1 MEALLGK
8 AEERK
13 SGKSSAS
20 RPKGY
25 WAAFGACVLLVSSA
39 QLLHESASWSLDYG
53 TVLGTFINLRA
64 QSCNAH
70 AVGLILGYALAQMRP
85 DRLRAIALNDRFWV
99 FFFALQTANV
109 MAFYWSVGAIQ
120 CDDYDNCAGGGGCF
134 GCLLLRAELSGD
146 CRSGRASVPR
156 DRRSACGSY
165 YAHGS
170 RTVQHLGGRCPGFG
184 FRNTPY
190 GACCRICRLFCS
202 GYGGGCLLASAIRTR
217 ALCSDGSAAT
227 QGGIAGSSSWSALFR
242 PVPHHRRLRGSVR
255 IPPRGTSSSVP
266 RCLEPCHGVPLRCG
280 SGPRAVLGDAS
291 AK

>member
-109 MAFYWSVGAIQ
+109 MAFYWSVGTSNVMTMIIVQ
-120 CDDYDNCAGGGGCF
+120 VAGAASGAF
-134 GCLLLRAELSGD
+134 FFALS
-146 CRSGRASVPR
+146 CQATARSGRASVPR

-165 YAHGS
+165 YAHGP
-170 RTVQHLGGRCPGFG
+170 RTVQRLGGRCPGFG

-266 RCLEPCHGVPLRCG
+266 RCLEPCHGVPSSVR
-280 SGPRAVLGDAS
+280 
-291 AK
+291 

>member
-109 MAFYWSVGAIQ
+109 MAFYWSVGDLQ
-120 CDDYDNCAGGGGCF
+120 CDDYDNCAVAGAASGAF
-134 GCLLLRAELSGD
+134 FFALS
-146 CRSGRASVPR
+146 CQATARSGRASVPR

-165 YAHGS
+165 YAHGP

>member
-8 AEERK
+8 VEERK

-85 DRLRAIALNDRFWV
+85 DPTEGYRSERPLLGVFLRAADGQCHGVL
-99 FFFALQTANV
+99 L
-109 MAFYWSVGAIQ
+109 VGGELQ

-165 YAHGS
+165 HAHGL

-217 ALCSDGSAAT
+217 APMLRWERRDA
-227 QGGIAGSSSWSALFR
+227 GGNRRVVIVERPLSPCSSS
-242 PVPHHRRLRGSVR
+242 
-255 IPPRGTSSSVP
+255 
-266 RCLEPCHGVPLRCG
+266 
-280 SGPRAVLGDAS
+280 
-291 AK
+291 

>member
-99 FFFALQTANV
+99 FFLRAADGQCHGVLL
-109 MAFYWSVGAIQ
+109 VGGDLQ
-120 CDDYDNCAGGGGCF
+120 CDDYDNCAGGGG
-134 GCLLLRAELSGD
+134 LLR
-146 CRSGRASVPR
+146 VP
-156 DRRSACGSY
+156 
-165 YAHGS
+165 
-170 RTVQHLGGRCPGFG
+170 
-184 FRNTPY
+184 
-190 GACCRICRLFCS
+190 
-202 GYGGGCLLASAIRTR
+202 
-217 ALCSDGSAAT
+217 
-227 QGGIAGSSSWSALFR
+227 SSSR
-242 PVPHHRRLRGSVR
+242 
-255 IPPRGTSSSVP
+255 
-266 RCLEPCHGVPLRCG
+266 
-280 SGPRAVLGDAS
+280 
-291 AK
+291 

>member
-109 MAFYWSVGAIQ
+109 MAFYWSVGTSNVMTMIIVQ
-120 CDDYDNCAGGGGCF
+120 VAGAASGAF
-134 GCLLLRAELSGD
+134 FFALSCQATAGVGA
-146 CRSGRASVPR
+146 RVFLATVVALVALTTLTVP
-156 DRRSACGSY
+156 
-165 YAHGS
+165 

-227 QGGIAGSSSWSALFR
+227 QGGNRRVVIVERPLSPCSSS
-242 PVPHHRRLRGSVR
+242 
-255 IPPRGTSSSVP
+255 
-266 RCLEPCHGVPLRCG
+266 
-280 SGPRAVLGDAS
+280 
-291 AK
+291 

>member
-70 AVGLILGYALAQMRP
+70 AAGLILGYALAQMRP

-109 MAFYWSVGAIQ
+109 MAFYWSVGTSNVMTMIIVQ
-120 CDDYDNCAGGGGCF
+120 VAGAASGAF
-134 GCLLLRAELSGD
+134 FFALSCQATAGVGA
-146 CRSGRASVPR
+146 RVFLATVV
-156 DRRSACGSY
+156 ALV
-165 YAHGS
+165 ALTTL
-170 RTVQHLGGRCPGFG
+170 TVQGLFSILEA
-184 FRNTPY
+184 
-190 GACCRICRLFCS
+190 GAP
-202 GYGGGCLLASAIRTR
+202 
-217 ALCSDGSAAT
+217 ALVSEILHMALVAGSAACFVRAM
-227 QGGIAGSSSWSALFR
+227 GAGACLRVQFEREPYAPMGAPRRRGNRRVVIVERPLSPCSSS
-242 PVPHHRRLRGSVR
+242 
-255 IPPRGTSSSVP
+255 
-266 RCLEPCHGVPLRCG
+266 
-280 SGPRAVLGDAS
+280 
-291 AK
+291 

>member
-70 AVGLILGYALAQMRP
+70 AVGLILGYALAQMSP

-109 MAFYWSVGAIQ
+109 MAFYWSVGTSNVMTMIIVQ
-120 CDDYDNCAGGGGCF
+120 VAGAASGAF
-134 GCLLLRAELSGD
+134 FFALSCQATAGVGA
-146 CRSGRASVPR
+146 RVFLATVV
-156 DRRSACGSY
+156 ALV
-165 YAHGS
+165 ALTTL
-170 RTVQHLGGRCPGFG
+170 TVQGLFSILEA
-184 FRNTPY
+184 
-190 GACCRICRLFCS
+190 GAP
-202 GYGGGCLLASAIRTR
+202 
-217 ALCSDGSAAT
+217 ALVSEILHMALVAGSAACFVRAMGAGACLRV
-227 QGGIAGSSSWSALFR
+227 QFEREPYAPMGAPRRRGGIAGSSSWSALFR

>member
-1 MEALLGK
+1 MPEPYFRWGCVVVSSCAIGLECAGDEEGEGCGSFVGKGGRAQEREIVSVAPQGLLGRLRRLCP
-8 AEERK
+8 ARLVGPAAARVGELVSGLRHGARDVHQSARPVMQRPRRRTHLGLRFGSDAPRPIEGYRSERPLL
-13 SGKSSAS
+13 GVFL
-20 RPKGY
+20 R
-25 WAAFGACVLLVSSA
+25 AADGQCHGVLLVGGD
-39 QLLHESASWSLDYG
+39 L
-53 TVLGTFINLRA
+53 
-64 QSCNAH
+64 
-70 AVGLILGYALAQMRP
+70 
-85 DRLRAIALNDRFWV
+85 
-99 FFFALQTANV
+99 
-109 MAFYWSVGAIQ
+109 Q

-165 YAHGS
+165 HAHGP

-255 IPPRGTSSSVP
+255 ISSTWY
-266 RCLEPCHGVPLRCG
+266 L
-280 SGPRAVLGDAS
+280 
-291 AK
+291 

>member
-8 AEERK
+8 VEERK

-109 MAFYWSVGAIQ
+109 MAFYWSVGTSNVMTMIIVQ
-120 CDDYDNCAGGGGCF
+120 VAG
-134 GCLLLRAELSGD
+134 A
-146 CRSGRASVPR
+146 ASEWAR
-156 DRRSACGSY
+156 ECS
-165 YAHGS
+165 S
-170 RTVQHLGGRCPGFG
+170 RP
-184 FRNTPY
+184 
-190 GACCRICRLFCS
+190 S
-202 GYGGGCLLASAIRTR
+202 
-217 ALCSDGSAAT
+217 
-227 QGGIAGSSSWSALFR
+227 
-242 PVPHHRRLRGSVR
+242 
-255 IPPRGTSSSVP
+255 
-266 RCLEPCHGVPLRCG
+266 
-280 SGPRAVLGDAS
+280 
-291 AK
+291 

>member
-70 AVGLILGYALAQMRP
+70 AAGLILGYALAQMRP

-109 MAFYWSVGAIQ
+109 MAF
-120 CDDYDNCAGGGGCF
+120 
-134 GCLLLRAELSGD
+134 
-146 CRSGRASVPR
+146 
-156 DRRSACGSY
+156 
-165 YAHGS
+165 
-170 RTVQHLGGRCPGFG
+170 
-184 FRNTPY
+184 
-190 GACCRICRLFCS
+190 
-202 GYGGGCLLASAIRTR
+202 
-217 ALCSDGSAAT
+217 
-227 QGGIAGSSSWSALFR
+227 
-242 PVPHHRRLRGSVR
+242 
-255 IPPRGTSSSVP
+255 
-266 RCLEPCHGVPLRCG
+266 
-280 SGPRAVLGDAS
+280 
-291 AK
+291 